1 MYEHAHWDYIVCP
14 RYTFCVCD
22 LGNPFPS
29 RGLGF
34 YKDLLFNAW
43 YLDDGVVAGPSS
55 MLYAYFKI

>member
-34 YKDLLFNAW
+34 YI
-43 YLDDGVVAGPSS
+43 DDVEWSS
-55 MLYAYFKI
+55 NCPAVQQLVQGETC